1 MHPDFSYY
9 LARAR
14 IADLLRPAQPG
25 LRHAGHLRQFHRDRR
40 PLHHAAGTPV
50 DRRPWRSASA
60 TAARPSAPASW
71 AAVGSAMTQ
80 DSARTRGDGFPAA
93 DAPHNRGTTPLP
105 SSNF

>member
-40 PLHHAAGTPV
+40 PLHHATGTRLIGDLGIRPQQQ
-50 DRRPWRSASA
+50 RRGRRRLHRGRRWP
-60 TAARPSAPASW
+60 AR
-71 AAVGSAMTQ
+71 
-80 DSARTRGDGFPAA
+80 
-93 DAPHNRGTTPLP
+93 
-105 SSNF
+105 